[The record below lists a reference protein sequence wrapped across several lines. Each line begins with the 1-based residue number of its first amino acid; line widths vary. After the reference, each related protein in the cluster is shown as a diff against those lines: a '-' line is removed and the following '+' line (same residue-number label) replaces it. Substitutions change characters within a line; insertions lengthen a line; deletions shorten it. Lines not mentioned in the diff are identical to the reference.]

1 MTKEQFSAAVF
12 GSLFAGMIFSGF
24 VTLILRIF
32 IDGVSDDD
40 WVFWYWVI
48 VAVFFFLSQP
58 LALKAAAQLSV
69 MLGVIWGLI
78 SALDWVAAMGG

>member
-1 MTKEQFSAAVF
+1 
-12 GSLFAGMIFSGF
+12 

-78 SALDWVAAMGG
+78 SALDWLAAMGG